1 MKEGEKMNDGKEI
14 RTLLKKYKMKQWE
27 LAARLDVTEGTLIR
41 WLRTELPT
49 EKKEQIMYII
59 KNYKGGE

>member
-1 MKEGEKMNDGKEI
+1 MNDGKEI

>member
-1 MKEGEKMNDGKEI
+1 MNDGKEI

-27 LAARLDVTEGTLIR
+27 LATELDITEGTLIR
-41 WLRTELPT
+41 WLRTKLPT
-49 EKKEQIMYII
+49 ERKEQILNII